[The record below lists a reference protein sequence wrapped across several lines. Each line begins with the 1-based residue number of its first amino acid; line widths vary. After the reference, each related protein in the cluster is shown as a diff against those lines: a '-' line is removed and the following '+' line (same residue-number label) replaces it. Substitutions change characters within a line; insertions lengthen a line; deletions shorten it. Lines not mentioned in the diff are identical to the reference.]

1 MVWKNKYRLL
11 WSTVRYNLILD
22 SFFSYLMK
30 WYTVFLGV
38 NFLQMKIS
46 AFTVK
51 LMVASD
57 YIMNINGVFKY
68 LKYALKL
75 IVS

>member
-1 MVWKNKYRLL
+1 
-11 WSTVRYNLILD
+11 
-22 SFFSYLMK
+22 
-30 WYTVFLGV
+30 
-38 NFLQMKIS
+38 MKIK

-68 LKYALKL
+68 LKCALKL